1 MAFFTA
7 ELVVRYVFPILPPL
21 AVLGARRKN
30 SFEIKKARPVAI
42 LCLAAFFIFNA
53 HYMKG
58 LYDKYRPLAYI
69 TGKEGREE
77 YLSKTLPDYGVIS
90 FANKTLPSDA
100 KVELIFAG
108 DRGYYWERPYY
119 YGGRA
124 GENLMAAVNSAKSG
138 EELKESF
145 SSRGITHIFIRDALL
160 VKFARDNF
168 DADKMK
174 VFSEFTAKRLALLN
188 SANGFSLYAIR

>member
-1 MAFFTA
+1 
-7 ELVVRYVFPILPPL
+7 
-21 AVLGARRKN
+21 
-30 SFEIKKARPVAI
+30 
-42 LCLAAFFIFNA
+42 
-53 HYMKG
+53 MKG

-145 SSRGITHIFIRDALL
+145 SSRGITHVFVRDALL
-160 VKFARDNF
+160 IKFAKDTF

-174 VFSEFTAKRLALLN
+174 VFSEFAGKHLELLN
-188 SANGFSLYAIR
+188 SRTVFRSMP